1 MKILIRIIFCLFITG
16 FTSNWASAQSKNSD
30 SSFYTFAD
38 KMPEF
43 KGGTVALEKYI
54 KNNLIY
60 PPLAKENNIWGTPIA
75 IFIVEK
81 DGSLTFLEITRRI
94 GWGIDDEAERL
105 VKNMPS
111 WNPGIHNGEPVR
123 VKYYLPIK
131 IKLD

>member
-1 MKILIRIIFCLFITG
+1 MIG
-16 FTSNWASAQSKNSD
+16 SMPMWASAQSENSD
-30 SSFYTFAD
+30 TSVYTFVD

-43 KGGTVALEKYI
+43 KGGTKELEKYI
-54 KNNLIY
+54 KKNLVY

-81 DGSLTFLEITRRI
+81 DGSLTFLEITRMV

-111 WNPGIHNGEPVR
+111 WNPGIRNGETVR